1 MRFFGGTGSLS
12 AFSKLF
18 MLLGLDKP
26 QEKPILS
33 SIVVR
38 IKTTSAYLCICGAVV
53 ASARRLHVEAQLP
66 VWATAR
72 AIIHA
77 IRMTVL
83 TAVVTMTFRLC
94 GFLCLA
100 GRATRLMALQGA
112 RFLLVLCLALGFSLD
127 LIQANAPDAL
137 NNEPDKTAVP
147 TLNTAEL
154 PHRGTPIRLELPLGQ
169 QRWLSPMRS
178 FGRPLRS
185 SFHRSSAMKNGSQRI
200 SGAIQ
205 PSVHLGRSLPD
216 MMPFPQAALILLC

>member
-1 MRFFGGTGSLS
+1 MRFFGGMGSLS

-72 AIIHA
+72 AIIHE
-77 IRMTVL
+77 IRITIL

-100 GRATRLMALQGA
+100 GRAIRPTALPSV
-112 RFLLVLCLALGFSLD
+112 RCLLVFCLALSFSLE
-127 LIQANAPDAL
+127 LIQTDAL
-137 NNEPDKTAVP
+137 DASNNEPDVTASP

-154 PHRGTPIRLELPLGQ
+154 PHRDIPIRLELPLNQ

-178 FGRPLRS
+178 FGRTFRS
-185 SFHRSSAMKNGSQRI
+185 SSYRSSAMKNGSQRM

-205 PSVHLGRSLPD
+205 PSVHLDRQPPD
-216 MMPFPQAALILLC
+216 TMPFPQAALTLLC